1 MISHKYSKPKYSNQ
15 QIYPSSAK
23 KHYFSFDEVRRI
35 YKVCDD
41 FNIRLRWYQKIR
53 LFFIGIIPNKLFKK
67 YYDFKHFKVI
77 KPFRIKWY
85 DIIRN
90 KKKCNKK
97 E

>member
-67 YYDFKHFKVI
+67 LYDFKHLKYSNLKYSRRI
-77 KPFRIKWY
+77 NKITKPFKS
-85 DIIRN
+85 N
-90 KKKCNKK
+90 LK
-97 E
+97 